1 MQFFLTVPHDTAEEP
16 TMESMDPADLE
27 AALAAVEEFNT
38 ALHESGAFRFAGGL
52 HPPSSAKTVDA
63 TNGEPVVIDGPF
75 VEAPEYV
82 GGFWV
87 IEAADQ
93 DAAVRW
99 ATQASKALGGRIEV
113 RAFQEPPGV
122 IERRAP
128 PRAATPDPAAT
139 SAGADGC
146 WSGGRARRRR

>member
-1 MQFFLTVPHDTAEEP
+1 MATT
-16 TMESMDPADLE
+16 
-27 AALAAVEEFNT
+27 
-38 ALHESGAFRFAGGL
+38 G
-52 HPPSSAKTVDA
+52 AKTYRNYIGGEWVDA
-63 TNGEPVVIDGPF
+63 TSGEPVVVDGPF

-113 RAFQEPPGV
+113 RAFQ
-122 IERRAP
+122 
-128 PRAATPDPAAT
+128 DPQDA
-139 SAGADGC
+139 
-146 WSGGRARRRR
+146 

>member
-1 MQFFLTVPHDTAEEP
+1 MQYFLTVPHDSADEP
-16 TMESMDPADLE
+16 TMASMDPADLE
-27 AALAAVEEFNT
+27 ATLAAVDEFNKD
-38 ALHESGAFRFAGGL
+38 LHESGAFRFAGGL

-63 TNGEPVVIDGPF
+63 GAEPVVVDGPF

-87 IEAADQ
+87 IEAADE

-113 RAFQEPPGV
+113 RAFQ
-122 IERRAP
+122 
-128 PRAATPDPAAT
+128 DPEA
-139 SAGADGC
+139 
-146 WSGGRARRRR
+146 